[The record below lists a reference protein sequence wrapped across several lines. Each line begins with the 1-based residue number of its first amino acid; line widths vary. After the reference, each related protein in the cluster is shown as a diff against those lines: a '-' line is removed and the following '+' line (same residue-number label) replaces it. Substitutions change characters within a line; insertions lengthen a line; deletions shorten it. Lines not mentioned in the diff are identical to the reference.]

1 METSNS
7 HVVINYF
14 HWYKEV
20 VNDIRLRKNLFNRL
34 DEIERIVGELNAE
47 IINDNA
53 KGESPDTYARLISD
67 VYKLKNE
74 ILGIKQNFW
83 GVIMHK
89 SWLA

>member
-14 HWYKEV
+14 HRYKEV

-34 DEIERIVGELNAE
+34 DEIERIVGKLNEE
-47 IINDNA
+47 IINDKA
-53 KGESPDTYARLISD
+53 KGENPDTYARLISD

-74 ILGIKQNFW
+74 ILELI
-83 GVIMHK
+83 
-89 SWLA
+89 

>member
-14 HWYKEV
+14 HSDKKV

-74 ILGIKQNFW
+74 ILELI
-83 GVIMHK
+83 
-89 SWLA
+89 

>member
-14 HWYKEV
+14 HRYKEV

-34 DEIERIVGELNAE
+34 DEIERIVGKLNAE

-74 ILGIKQNFW
+74 ILELI
-83 GVIMHK
+83 
-89 SWLA
+89 

>member
-1 METSNS
+1 VETSNS

-14 HWYKEV
+14 HRYKEV

-74 ILGIKQNFW
+74 ILELI
-83 GVIMHK
+83 
-89 SWLA
+89 

>member
-14 HWYKEV
+14 HRYKEV

-74 ILGIKQNFW
+74 ILELI
-83 GVIMHK
+83 
-89 SWLA
+89 

>member
-14 HWYKEV
+14 HSDKKV

-34 DEIERIVGELNAE
+34 DEIERIVGKLNEE
-47 IINDNA
+47 IINDKA

-74 ILGIKQNFW
+74 ILELI
-83 GVIMHK
+83 
-89 SWLA
+89 

>member
-1 METSNS
+1 VETSNS

-74 ILGIKQNFW
+74 ILELI
-83 GVIMHK
+83 
-89 SWLA
+89 